1 MNKPDPAARLEPVI
15 PVDTIDSDQGQPRSQ
30 ALTAGRVFWAVGGFL
45 CFALAV
51 LGSVLPIIPTTP
63 FLLAAAFCFAKS
75 SRRLDAWFKSTKL
88 YHKVL
93 EGYVTS
99 RTMTPKAKLSILGPV
114 TLLLGIS
121 FALMGEVPVGRVVV
135 ALVWIGHIVYFGF
148 IVKTD
153 AA

>member
-15 PVDTIDSDQGQPRSQ
+15 PADTVDSEQAQPYQRT
-30 ALTAGRVFWAVGGFL
+30 LTAGRVLWAAGGFI
-45 CFALAV
+45 CFALGV

-63 FLLAAAFCFAKS
+63 FLLLAAFCFAKS
-75 SRRLDAWFKSTKL
+75 SRKLDDWFKSTKL

-99 RTMTPKAKLSILGPV
+99 RTMTPKAKLSILVPV
-114 TLLLGIS
+114 TVLLGIS
-121 FALMGEVPVGRVVV
+121 FVLMGNVPVGRVVV

-153 AA
+153 SA